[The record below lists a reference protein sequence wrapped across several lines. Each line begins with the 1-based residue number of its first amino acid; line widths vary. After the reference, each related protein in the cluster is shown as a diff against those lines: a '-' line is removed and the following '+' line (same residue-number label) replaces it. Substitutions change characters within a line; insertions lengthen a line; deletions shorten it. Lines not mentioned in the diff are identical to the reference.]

1 MQLIIMSAV
10 VPSKFIVFFILFF
23 LLLLSPSELN
33 SSTRLILFQSF
44 TVYLNPLDIPHI
56 AELINTH
63 PVSPMSVSLDF
74 KIVLSECIEPCHQ
87 VLLRRILLLVLSYEL
102 YKGLFYFLRVLGVL
116 EK

>member
-23 LLLLSPSELN
+23 LLLLSPSEL
-33 SSTRLILFQSF
+33 STRLILFQSF
-44 TVYLNPLDIPHI
+44 TVYLNPLAIPHI
-56 AELINTH
+56 AELIDTH
-63 PVSPMSVSLDF
+63 SVSPMSVSLDF

-87 VLLRRILLLVLSYEL
+87 MLLRRILLLVLNYEL
-102 YKGLFYFLRVLGVL
+102 YKGLFYFLGVLGVL